1 MSNPR
6 TQPIDADRPFLE
18 QFEEQALYDD
28 DTLQYLIEEI
38 YPNREIMA
46 NLTELRLAPAQSLRI
61 DQEHGL
67 KSTGADH
74 SPLRNASFEKN
85 PRV

>member
-1 MSNPR
+1 MSDPR

-46 NLTELRLAPAQSLRI
+46 NLTELRPAPVQSLRI
-61 DQEHGL
+61 DQAHGPRD
-67 KSTGADH
+67 TGVCH
-74 SPLRNASFEKN
+74 PPLRNPSFEKD
-85 PRV
+85 PRD

>member
-1 MSNPR
+1 MSDPH

-46 NLTELRLAPAQSLRI
+46 ILTELRPAPVQSLRI
-61 DQEHGL
+61 DQAHGL
-67 KSTGADH
+67 RDTGVCHASLH
-74 SPLRNASFEKN
+74 IASFEKD
-85 PRV
+85 PRD